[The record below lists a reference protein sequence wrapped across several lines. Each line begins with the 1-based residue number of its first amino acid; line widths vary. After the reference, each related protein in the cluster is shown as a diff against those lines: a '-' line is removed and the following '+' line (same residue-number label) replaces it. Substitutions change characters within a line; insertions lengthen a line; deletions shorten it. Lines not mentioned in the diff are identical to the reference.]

1 MMEMSTIRQ
10 NIEMQLA
17 EVELLQSMYPREQ
30 ELQLNNVKTIEDLRE
45 WLENDQNLGKNAISS
60 LSTVLFVEILCGE

>member
-30 ELQLNNVKTIEDLRE
+30 EFKLNDVIVVQDLRE
-45 WLENDQNLGKNAISS
+45 WLENEQSLGKNVISS
-60 LSTVLFVEILCGE
+60 L

>member
-1 MMEMSTIRQ
+1 MIRQ

-45 WLENDQNLGKNAISS
+45 WLENDQTLGKNAISS
-60 LSTVLFVEILCGE
+60 L

>member
-1 MMEMSTIRQ
+1 MKMSMIRQ

-17 EVELLQSMYPREQ
+17 EVELLQSMYPSEQ

-45 WLENDQNLGKNAISS
+45 WLENDQTSGKNAISS
-60 LSTVLFVEILCGE
+60 L

>member
-45 WLENDQNLGKNAISS
+45 WLENEQSLSKNVISS
-60 LSTVLFVEILCGE
+60 L

>member
-17 EVELLQSMYPREQ
+17 EVELLQSMYPSEQ
-30 ELQLNNVKTIEDLRE
+30 ELQLNNVKTIEHLRE
-45 WLENDQNLGKNAISS
+45 WLEIDQNLGKNAISS
-60 LSTVLFVEILCGE
+60 L

>member
-17 EVELLQSMYPREQ
+17 EVELLQSMYPSEQ

-45 WLENDQNLGKNAISS
+45 WLENDQTSGKNAISS
-60 LSTVLFVEILCGE
+60 L

>member
-1 MMEMSTIRQ
+1 MEMSTIRQ

-30 ELQLNNVKTIEDLRE
+30 ELQLNNVQTIDDLRD
-45 WLENDQNLGKNAISS
+45 WLENDKNLGKNAISS
-60 LSTVLFVEILCGE
+60 L

>member
-30 ELQLNNVKTIEDLRE
+30 ELQLNNVQTIEDLRE
-45 WLENDQNLGKNAISS
+45 WLENNQNLGKNAISS
-60 LSTVLFVEILCGE
+60 L

>member
-45 WLENDQNLGKNAISS
+45 WLENDQNLGKNVISS
-60 LSTVLFVEILCGE
+60 L

>member
-30 ELQLNNVKTIEDLRE
+30 ELQLNNVKTIEDLKE
-45 WLENDQNLGKNAISS
+45 WLENDQTLSKNAISS
-60 LSTVLFVEILCGE
+60 L

>member
-1 MMEMSTIRQ
+1 MEMSTIRQ

-30 ELQLNNVKTIEDLRE
+30 ELQLTNVNTIEDLRE
-45 WLENDQNLGKNAISS
+45 WLENDQTSGKNAISS
-60 LSTVLFVEILCGE
+60 L

>member
-1 MMEMSTIRQ
+1 MEMSTIRQ

-45 WLENDQNLGKNAISS
+45 WLENDQTLGKNVISS
-60 LSTVLFVEILCGE
+60 L

>member
-45 WLENDQNLGKNAISS
+45 WLENDQALGKDTISS
-60 LSTVLFVEILCGE
+60 L

>member
-30 ELQLNNVKTIEDLRE
+30 ELQLNNMKTIEDLRE

-60 LSTVLFVEILCGE
+60 L

>member
-45 WLENDQNLGKNAISS
+45 WLENDQTSGKNAISS
-60 LSTVLFVEILCGE
+60 L

>member
-1 MMEMSTIRQ
+1 MEMSTIRQ

-17 EVELLQSMYPREQ
+17 EVELLQSMYPSEQ

-45 WLENDQNLGKNAISS
+45 WLENDQTSGKNAISS
-60 LSTVLFVEILCGE
+60 L

>member
-30 ELQLNNVKTIEDLRE
+30 ELQLNNVKAIEDLRE
-45 WLENDQNLGKNAISS
+45 WLENDQTSGKNAISS
-60 LSTVLFVEILCGE
+60 L

>member
-45 WLENDQNLGKNAISS
+45 WLENDQTLSKNVISS
-60 LSTVLFVEILCGE
+60 L

>member
-30 ELQLNNVKTIEDLRE
+30 ELQLNNVKTIEVLRE
-45 WLENDQNLGKNAISS
+45 WLENDQTLGKNFPRNF
-60 LSTVLFVEILCGE
+60 L